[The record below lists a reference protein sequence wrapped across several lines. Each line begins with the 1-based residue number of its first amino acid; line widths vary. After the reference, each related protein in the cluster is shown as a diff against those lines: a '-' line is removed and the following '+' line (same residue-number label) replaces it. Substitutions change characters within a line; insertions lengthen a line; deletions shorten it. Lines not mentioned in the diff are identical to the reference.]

1 MITLLGVGH
10 VFDIKNSV
18 EDLIMARQPNLVC
31 VELDKARYY
40 ALVSRQPRDNA
51 PLIYALLA
59 KFQENIADKY
69 EVKVGEEMLVAV
81 ESAKKIGASLAFIDM
96 QADQAFQ
103 NIWKKMSFK
112 ERIQL
117 ITGAFGGLFVRK
129 KRIEKELKNFEQ
141 NSEKYMKAFGEAFP
155 TIKREL
161 VDNRDIYM
169 AQKIREYHERFTR
182 IVAVIGDGHI
192 LGMKKELKDLDP
204 EIIRLKEI
212 RAMSSSKS
220 KKKTGPGK
228 KTKTSEVG
236 FSYVYKEE

>member
-10 VFDIKNSV
+10 VFDIKRNV
-18 EDLIMARQPNLVC
+18 EDLIVNRQPTLVC

-40 ALVSRQPRDNA
+40 ALVSRKPRENA

-69 EVKVGEEMLVAV
+69 EVKVGEEMLAAV

-96 QADQAFQ
+96 EADQAFF

-112 ERIQL
+112 ERLKLVI
-117 ITGAFGGLFVRK
+117 GAVGGLFVRK
-129 KRIEKELKNFEQ
+129 KRIEKELKSFEE
-141 NSEKYMKAFGEAFP
+141 NSDEYMKAFGQSFP
-155 TIKREL
+155 TVKREL
-161 VDNRDIYM
+161 VDNRDLFM
-169 AQKIREYHERFTR
+169 ARQLREYSKRFSR

-192 LGMKKELKDLDP
+192 MGITKELSDLDP
-204 EIIRLKEI
+204 EVIRLKDI
-212 RAMSSSKS
+212 RGMKPGKTPKSTHPASKS
-220 KKKTGPGK
+220 HTNQ
-228 KTKTSEVG
+228 VG